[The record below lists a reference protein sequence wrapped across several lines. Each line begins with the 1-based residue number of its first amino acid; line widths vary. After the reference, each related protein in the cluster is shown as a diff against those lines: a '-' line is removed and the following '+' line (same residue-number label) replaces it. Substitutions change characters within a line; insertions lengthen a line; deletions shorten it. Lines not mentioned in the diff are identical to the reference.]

1 MKSFSSNVVP
11 PNDIGVNF
19 DDIGALQNVK
29 DELKELLTIPF
40 KRPELSCK
48 RKLTEVFFFLS
59 LPEVSV

>member
-29 DELKELLTIPF
+29 DELKELVTIPF
-40 KRPELSCK
+40 KRPELSRK
-48 RKLTEVFFFLS
+48 RKLTEVFFFSLS
-59 LPEVSV
+59 T